1 MARQASIRL
10 RKRGCSS
17 GHGWGFIAAD
27 VEDPPQC
34 IAMCRERFL
43 RELLP
48 KDETFER
55 ACEALGDRGGEQQ
68 QQHRRS
74 FRALY
79 CCDSQL
85 CGVDNLGERG
95 RDPNVNWFINACQEI
110 GYHSIVDPGPPDV
123 DYVCDPEST
132 HGGDVHCHKA
142 QPADRAEDEA
152 FESVSSTSQVSTS
165 EDATSKRST
174 ASETSTSAPVQSSM
188 SDTTYSTS
196 TDPSLVTTSEP
207 SSKEQDKKDETGLPL
222 GVKVTIAILSVVI
235 LAALVVLVVCL
246 LKRRKSRRNDIR
258 RLIKHPTSPPPAD
271 SPTPLVSPTLSH
283 TDADGVPLTPP
294 ARLRERKFL
303 PTLSEPSLSP
313 TSSRHRDRSG
323 FPASPLCSPTSSNLT
338 PRHERTPKIYSAD
351 QVPPVPM
358 IVMTT
363 PEGGQNDGSASFN
376 GVTPPASVQKMPLG
390 HGNGSPPRPPRSRD
404 GLFRILV
411 SPGPP
416 PTRALPSTP
425 PNRPSTPTKPLS
437 SPPRKGSTVCP
448 PVHQLTKDIVLSPEA
463 RELRD
468 MTESYAKDAGRHSGG
483 SWSGMAGSSLAKG
496 RSVSSPVMEEAD
508 LERLGGRY

>member
-1 MARQASIRL
+1 MARQASSRL

-55 ACEALGDRGGEQQ
+55 ACEALGDRGEQQ
-68 QQHRRS
+68 HRS

-132 HGGDVHCHKA
+132 HGSDVHCHKA
-142 QPADRAEDEA
+142 QSADRAEDEA
-152 FESVSSTSQVSTS
+152 FESVSSTSQAPAS

-188 SDTTYSTS
+188 PDTTYSTS
-196 TDPSLVTTSEP
+196 SDPSLVTTLKP
-207 SSKEQDKKDETGLPL
+207 SNKEQDKKDETGLPL
-222 GVKVTIAILSVVI
+222 GVKITIAILSVVI
-235 LAALVVLVVCL
+235 LAAVIVLVVCL
-246 LKRRKSRRNDIR
+246 LRRRKSRRNDIR

-358 IVMTT
+358 IVMTA
-363 PEGGQNDGSASFN
+363 PEGGQNDGSTSFS
-376 GVTPPASVQKMPLG
+376 GVTPPASVQMMPG
-390 HGNGSPPRPPRSRD
+390 HGNSSPPRPPRSHD
-404 GLFRILV
+404 GLFKILV

-425 PNRPSTPTKPLS
+425 PNRPLTPTKPLS
-437 SPPRKGSTVCP
+437 SPPRKGATACP
-448 PVHQLTKDIVLSPEA
+448 PAQQLAKDIVLSPEA

-483 SWSGMAGSSLAKG
+483 SWSGIAGSSLVKG

>member
-1 MARQASIRL
+1 
-10 RKRGCSS
+10 
-17 GHGWGFIAAD
+17 
-27 VEDPPQC
+27 
-34 IAMCRERFL
+34 MCRERFL

-48 KDETFER
+48 KDETLER
-55 ACEALGDRGGEQQ
+55 VCEALGDRGEQEQQ
-68 QQHRRS
+68 RQQHRS

-95 RDPNVNWFINACQEI
+95 RDPNVNWIINACQEI
-110 GYHSIVDPGPPDV
+110 GHHSIVDPGPPDA

-132 HGGDVHCHKA
+132 YGGDPYCHKA
-142 QPADRAEDEA
+142 QPADRAENEA
-152 FESVSSTSQVSTS
+152 PESVSSTSQASTS
-165 EDATSKRST
+165 EDATSKRSTT

-188 SDTTYSTS
+188 PDTTYSTS
-196 TDPSLVTTSEP
+196 SDPSLVTS
-207 SSKEQDKKDETGLPL
+207 SSKEQDGKDEAGLPL
-222 GVKVTIAILSVVI
+222 GVKITIAILSVVI
-235 LAALVVLVVCL
+235 LAALVILVVCL
-246 LKRRKSRRNDIR
+246 VRRRKSRRIDIR

-303 PTLSEPSLSP
+303 PTPSEQSLSP
-313 TSSRHRDRSG
+313 HRDRSG

-338 PRHERTPKIYSAD
+338 PRHERTPKIYSTD
-351 QVPPVPM
+351 QVPAVPM
-358 IVMTT
+358 IVMTA
-363 PEGGQNDGSASFN
+363 PEGGPTSRNDGSASFS
-376 GVTPPASVQKMPLG
+376 GVTPPASVRKMPLG
-390 HGNGSPPRPPRSRD
+390 HGSGSPPRPPRSRD
-404 GLFRILV
+404 GLFKILV

-437 SPPRKGSTVCP
+437 SPPRKGATVCP
-448 PVHQLTKDIVLSPEA
+448 PPAHQLTKDIVLSAEA

-468 MTESYAKDAGRHSGG
+468 MTESYAQDAGRHSGG
-483 SWSGMAGSSLAKG
+483 SWSGIAGSSLIKG
-496 RSVSSPVMEEAD
+496 RSASSPVMEEAD

>member
-1 MARQASIRL
+1 MTRQASSRL

-27 VEDPPQC
+27 VDDPPQC

-55 ACEALGDRGGEQQ
+55 ACEALGDRGEQQ
-68 QQHRRS
+68 HRS

-85 CGVDNLGERG
+85 CGVDNLDERG

-123 DYVCDPEST
+123 DYVCGPGSAY
-132 HGGDVHCHKA
+132 GGDVHCHKA

-152 FESVSSTSQVSTS
+152 FESVSSTSQAPIS

-174 ASETSTSAPVQSSM
+174 ASETSTSAPVRSSM
-188 SDTTYSTS
+188 PDTTYSTS
-196 TDPSLVTTSEP
+196 SDPSLVTTSEP
-207 SSKEQDKKDETGLPL
+207 SSKEQDKKDEDGLPL
-222 GVKVTIAILSVVI
+222 GVKITIAILSVVI
-235 LAALVVLVVCL
+235 LAAVIVLVVCL
-246 LKRRKSRRNDIR
+246 LRRRKSRRNDIR

-303 PTLSEPSLSP
+303 PSLSEPSLSP
-313 TSSRHRDRSG
+313 TSSRHRG

-338 PRHERTPKIYSAD
+338 LRHERTPKIYSAG

-358 IVMTT
+358 IVMTA
-363 PEGGQNDGSASFN
+363 PEGGQNDGSTSFS
-376 GVTPPASVQKMPLG
+376 GVTPPASVQKMPG
-390 HGNGSPPRPPRSRD
+390 AAAD
-404 GLFRILV
+404 Q
-411 SPGPP
+411 
-416 PTRALPSTP
+416 ST
-425 PNRPSTPTKPLS
+425 S
-437 SPPRKGSTVCP
+437 
-448 PVHQLTKDIVLSPEA
+448 I
-463 RELRD
+463 
-468 MTESYAKDAGRHSGG
+468 YA
-483 SWSGMAGSSLAKG
+483 
-496 RSVSSPVMEEAD
+496 P
-508 LERLGGRY
+508 

>member
-1 MARQASIRL
+1 M
-10 RKRGCSS
+10 
-17 GHGWGFIAAD
+17 
-27 VEDPPQC
+27 P
-34 IAMCRERFL
+34 
-43 RELLP
+43 
-48 KDETFER
+48 
-55 ACEALGDRGGEQQ
+55 
-68 QQHRRS
+68 
-74 FRALY
+74 
-79 CCDSQL
+79 
-85 CGVDNLGERG
+85 
-95 RDPNVNWFINACQEI
+95 
-110 GYHSIVDPGPPDV
+110 
-123 DYVCDPEST
+123 
-132 HGGDVHCHKA
+132 
-142 QPADRAEDEA
+142 
-152 FESVSSTSQVSTS
+152 
-165 EDATSKRST
+165 
-174 ASETSTSAPVQSSM
+174 
-188 SDTTYSTS
+188 DTTYSAS

-207 SSKEQDKKDETGLPL
+207 SNKEQDKKDETGLPL
-222 GVKVTIAILSVVI
+222 GVKITIAILSVAI
-235 LAALVVLVVCL
+235 LAAVIFLVICL
-246 LKRRKSRRNDIR
+246 LRRRKSRRNDIR

-303 PTLSEPSLSP
+303 PPLSEPSLSP
-313 TSSRHRDRSG
+313 TSSRHRG

-358 IVMTT
+358 IVMTA
-363 PEGGQNDGSASFN
+363 PEGGQNDGSTSFS
-376 GVTPPASVQKMPLG
+376 GVTPPASVQKMPG
-390 HGNGSPPRPPRSRD
+390 HGNGSPPRPPRSRE
-404 GLFRILV
+404 GLFKILV

-437 SPPRKGSTVCP
+437 SPPRKGPTVCP
-448 PVHQLTKDIVLSPEA
+448 PAHQLAKDIVLSPEA

-483 SWSGMAGSSLAKG
+483 SWSGIAGSSLGKG